1 VDGFNI
7 DYFTVKELT
16 EITSIQN
23 ETTVQ
28 YKNGNNN
35 ERDQQL
41 LSNNSHE
48 DQINSVSVNTSNEDG
63 ISKLEISSFR
73 HLTDALSFFH
83 SSSFKEE
90 LQNSQNIFFLKI
102 QIDEIFGELTASNF
116 DNILKYCDNKSI
128 VIFFVS
134 KNVQKYSIYWKS
146 KDFGYFLVMKPFT
159 DAPSSNDGDCYDFI
173 ADFLA
178 NSLRDGYLG
187 TLYYFHSLL

>member
-1 VDGFNI
+1 LND
-7 DYFTVKELT
+7 
-16 EITSIQN
+16 ITSNQS

-28 YKNGNNN
+28 CESDKDD
-35 ERDQQL
+35 EHDQQL

-90 LQNSQNIFFLKI
+90 MQNSQNILFLKI
-102 QIDEIFGELTASNF
+102 QIKENFGELTASNL
-116 DNILKYCDNKSI
+116 DRLLECCGNKSI
-128 VIFFVS
+128 VIFFES
-134 KNVQKYSIYWKS
+134 KNSQKYSIFWKS
-146 KDFGYFLVMKPFT
+146 KELGYFLIMKPFT
-159 DAPSSNDGDCYDFI
+159 ETPSSNDEECFDFI

-178 NSLRDGYLG
+178 NSLKDVYLG
-187 TLYYFHSLL
+187 TLKYYLHKFFIIFYFIIFRT